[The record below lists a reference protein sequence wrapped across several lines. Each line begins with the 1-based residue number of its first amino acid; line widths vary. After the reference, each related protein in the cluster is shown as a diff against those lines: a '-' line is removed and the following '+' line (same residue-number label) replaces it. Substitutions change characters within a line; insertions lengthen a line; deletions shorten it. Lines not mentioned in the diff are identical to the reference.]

1 MARTK
6 VHGEYLDPSVIS
18 AQTEVTAVGSD
29 HMLIF
34 DATDNALKKALL
46 SDLIETVGS
55 TPTFTG
61 LTVNSSE
68 VLFDNTSGDF
78 TLKLNTNAVSDKN
91 EIIMGDTGTPLAKF
105 GVGGTANDIITGSDG
120 QDFNIGTAGGGRAI
134 NFSTDNFASVEM
146 KLDGG
151 KLGIGTNPYH
161 TFDVFG
167 AVIANG
173 AAKSNGLFFDTTSAT
188 TGTGGGIAL
197 GGYSNGT
204 GGAIYHF
211 GNIQGIKENSTAGNY
226 ASAMLFSTRAN
237 GATPTERMRIDSS
250 GDVLIGQTSQ
260 TGYAFAQKLVVGD
273 GDANDG
279 ITIQSGSTHQGN
291 LAFNHSDGTTAHGRI
306 SYQHNSNY
314 MSFFTNNVE
323 RMRIT
328 STGGVEAGDGTNY
341 GYLKVISDDAVT
353 GYFDRRN
360 GSGTILQF
368 RLNDS
373 TIGSLNIHS
382 STLQIGT
389 GNTQLAFSDADDA
402 FFVKNEAGANRDGSH
417 DLGKSSARFHN
428 LYLSGGAYLGGTGSA
443 NHLDDYEEGTWTVS
457 LTPSVSGSITINS
470 GINTM
475 KYTKVGRLVTITG
488 RVNISSISS
497 PTGGVRFNLPFTTSN
512 TGQTNSNYAMFLI
525 VTHGID
531 TTNTTQYVM
540 AEAGNNTTQAEWREV
555 TDNADWPIFPATN
568 LKTGGGQWF
577 YINGSYT
584 TA

>member
-443 NHLDDYEEGTWTVS
+443 NYLDDYEEGTWTVS